1 MKKTLAFAT
10 LLALASSTFAA
21 IKLDP
26 VFTSNMVLQQQMP
39 ISFFGTSVGASKITA
54 TFHGETKET
63 EPAPDGSW
71 KVTFPAR
78 EASHDNLTA
87 VFTDGTDTVKLD
99 DILIGE
105 VWFCSGQS
113 NMAMPIGKTPR
124 PGWSA
129 KDCEKVVAEANYPE
143 IRYAFQKLTKSGLKK
158 LPARYTNADGWVKC
172 SPDNAHYFGAAAYFF
187 GLELHKTYNVPIGL
201 INSSWGGTR
210 IQTWISY
217 EGYVNAGL
225 MTEADAFKK
234 ADMNEQAMQKFTE
247 AEYKRFSDELT
258 AWHPTF
264 KERLSSVKTDVAEW
278 SKTDFNDSDWNATKH
293 LDRDKCFALW
303 SRCAFKIPERFKGK
317 TVLLNIP
324 NIADVADIYLNGE
337 KVHSWDTETS
347 LLKKTASLRIGVDK
361 ILDNNVLAIRTEHFY
376 GQNYWQQ
383 INYLINGIS
392 IGINKDAHVLK
403 GWKSKEEFSCPRK
416 ELGAVPKFVYIPFND
431 HQFYSHLYNSMVDA
445 WTKLP
450 VRGVIWYQGCS
461 NSGQPTY
468 LKYHKALIND
478 WRSKWNNP
486 DMPFIIVQLAGY
498 EPAHAKDWMTYD
510 PNRPSGYA
518 LTRDIQM
525 KMLALKNV
533 GLACAID
540 IGEAANIHPA
550 NKQDVGKRLA
560 LEARRIAYGENIVSQ
575 GPIFDKA
582 VPEGEVL
589 RVFFKNLTGDLKT
602 SDGKAPGAFAVAG
615 EDRKFVWANAKIDGK
630 TVIVSSPDVK
640 SPKFVRYAYAGYRG
654 DCNLQNPEGL
664 PAYPFLSDADNSN
677 L

>member
-1 MKKTLAFAT
+1 MKRTLAFAT
-10 LLALASSTFAA
+10 LLALASSALAA

-54 TFHGETKET
+54 TFHGETVET

-71 KVTFPAR
+71 KVTFPAK
-78 EASHDNLTA
+78 EASHENFTA

-124 PGWSA
+124 HGWSA

-143 IRYAFQKLTKSGLKK
+143 IRYAYQRLTKSALKK

-172 SPDNAHYFGAAAYFF
+172 SPDTAHYFGAAAYFF
-187 GLELHKTYNVPIGL
+187 GLELHKTYNVPVGL
-201 INSSWGGTR
+201 INASWGGTR
-210 IQTWISY
+210 IQPWISY

-225 MTEADAFKK
+225 MTEAEAFKK
-234 ADMNEQAMQKFTE
+234 ADMNEQEMKEFTE
-247 AEYKRFSDELT
+247 TEYKRFTDELS
-258 AWHPTF
+258 AWHSRYF
-264 KERLSSVKTDVAEW
+264 QLRLPEAKNDEW
-278 SKTDFNDSDWNATKH
+278 SKPDFNDSDWKATSH
-293 LDRDKCFALW
+293 LDREKCFVLL
-303 SRCAFKIPERFKGK
+303 SRCPFQIPERFKGK
-317 TVLLNIP
+317 AILLSIP
-324 NIADVADIYLNGE
+324 TIADVADVYLNGE
-337 KVHSWDTETS
+337 KVLSWDTKTS
-347 LLKKTASLRIGVDK
+347 LPRKSGDLRIGVDK
-361 ILDNNVLAIRTEHFY
+361 IQDNNVLAIRSEHFY
-376 GQNYWQQ
+376 GQYYWQQ
-383 INYLINGIS
+383 INSITSGIT
-392 IGINKDAHVLK
+392 IGINNDRQAVK
-403 GWKSKEEFSCPRK
+403 GWKTKVEYSCPRK
-416 ELGAVPKFVYIPFND
+416 DIASLPRFAYLPFAD

-461 NSGQPTY
+461 NAGQPSY

-478 WRSKWNNP
+478 WRAKWNNP

-510 PNRPSGYA
+510 PNKPSGYA

-533 GLACAID
+533 GLACTID

-560 LEARRIAYGENIVSQ
+560 LEARRIAYGEDIVSQ

-582 VPEGEVL
+582 VPEGETI

-615 EDRKFVWANAKIDGK
+615 EDRNFFWADAKLDGK
-630 TVIVSSPDVK
+630 TVIVSSPNVK

-654 DCNLQNPEGL
+654 DCNLQNQEGL